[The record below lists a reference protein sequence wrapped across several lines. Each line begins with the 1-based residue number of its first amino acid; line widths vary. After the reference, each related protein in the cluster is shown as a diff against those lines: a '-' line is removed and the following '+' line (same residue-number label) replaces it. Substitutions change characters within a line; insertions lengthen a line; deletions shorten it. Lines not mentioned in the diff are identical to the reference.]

1 VKNTEE
7 LEGPNVDLRNK
18 KEETYRCRVAAEV
31 RRIFSGQIWLM
42 QRPELA
48 RTRRSAEAELEQ
60 QGNSERK
67 KTTEGGEWKRPRS
80 CLFIRKG

>member
-1 VKNTEE
+1 
-7 LEGPNVDLRNK
+7 
-18 KEETYRCRVAAEV
+18 
-31 RRIFSGQIWLM
+31 M

-48 RTRRSAEAELEQ
+48 KTRRSVATAAAEELEQ
-60 QGNSERK
+60 QRNSKRK